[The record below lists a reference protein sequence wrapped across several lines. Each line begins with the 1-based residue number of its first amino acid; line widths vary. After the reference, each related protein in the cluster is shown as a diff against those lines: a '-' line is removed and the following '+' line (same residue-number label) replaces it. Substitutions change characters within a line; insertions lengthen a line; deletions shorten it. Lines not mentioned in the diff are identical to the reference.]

1 MIFSHKLIHYLPQ
14 PLYRVKIGAVW
25 RQPVE
30 FYIHHYHPPRPV
42 PIPQGDS
49 LRRQDNIHI
58 LRYWIHFPDGD
69 KKLTDTQAV
78 DCVILSNHRTAE
90 VVQVQGSHD
99 VQAGTTARGFHYVSF
114 LSGSEQCSSGMEK
127 VIRCSLSQC

>member
-99 VQAGTTARGFHYVSF
+99 VHGGYDCTWFPLRELSF
-114 LSGSEQCSSGMEK
+114 RQ
-127 VIRCSLSQC
+127 